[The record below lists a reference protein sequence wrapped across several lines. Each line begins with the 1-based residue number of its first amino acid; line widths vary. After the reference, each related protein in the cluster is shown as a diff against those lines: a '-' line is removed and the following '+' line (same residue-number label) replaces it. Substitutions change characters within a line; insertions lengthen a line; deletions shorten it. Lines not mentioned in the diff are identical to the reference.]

1 MYTVPGSNVSLDA
14 PWCAWL
20 VHSQGNPYFAS
31 GQPRKT
37 FYGSHVCQVV
47 AGLLADP
54 NFRHAY
60 ASNPEFR
67 KTLWLKRFMVK
78 VHV

>member
-1 MYTVPGSNVSLDA
+1 MDTYTDLGLTENMLYLQIEWCSIIFNIKVGLD
-14 PWCAWL
+14 
-20 VHSQGNPYFAS
+20 GIY
-31 GQPRKT
+31 
-37 FYGSHVCQVV
+37 
-47 AGLLADP
+47 P